1 MGELELGHSEE
12 DEEWEEQYINGNRH
26 RKSSIKKTCNFIE
39 KETLSGRGVFLWIC
53 EIFKNTLNTLMWE
66 YNLITNNNNQKLC

>member
-39 KETLSGRGVFLWIC
+39 KETLSGKGVFLWILWN
-53 EIFKNTLNTLMWE
+53 F
-66 YNLITNNNNQKLC
+66 